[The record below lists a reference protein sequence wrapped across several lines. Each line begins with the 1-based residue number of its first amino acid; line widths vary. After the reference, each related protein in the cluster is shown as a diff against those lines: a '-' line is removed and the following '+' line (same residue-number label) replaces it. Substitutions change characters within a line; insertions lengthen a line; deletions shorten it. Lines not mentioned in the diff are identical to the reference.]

1 VNRRRRGLAAVLRV
15 LISLALLAALVVTV
29 DTHAIVQRLKVV
41 GWREFAI
48 GCLVYQAAAIGA
60 NSARWDLLLRGSGER
75 VPFGRLA
82 ALNWIGNFFSLL
94 LPTTVGGDLVR
105 MYELSKDLRERA
117 KAAASVFL
125 DRVLGFAALAIL
137 ALGGIGASWLAGM
150 LAPGS
155 EFVALLS
162 GAVLGA
168 IALLA
173 SGRAPRFLH
182 RSFAFPLR
190 RKLEGLAKQF
200 YHALREMAE
209 SRRRL
214 VAAATISIVAQIGV
228 VIAVIVA
235 GEALGLDVLA
245 YEYFAFVPIV
255 LFASALPLSV
265 GGLGVRE
272 TAFVLLF
279 TEVGVAA
286 ADAVA
291 LSVLVYAYFVATGVV
306 GAMIWGALTISRVVR
321 TGPNAARFGLPR
333 VDRHGARRDTL

>member
-1 VNRRRRGLAAVLRV
+1 VNRRRRWLAAVLRV
-15 LISLALLAALVVTV
+15 LISVALLVALVAAV
-29 DTHAIVQRLKVV
+29 DFHEIVQRLKVV

-82 ALNWIGNFFSLL
+82 VLNWIGNFFSLL

-105 MYELSKDLRERA
+105 MYELSKNLRERA

-137 ALGGIGASWLAGM
+137 ALGGIGASWFAGM
-150 LAPGS
+150 LTPGS

-228 VIAVIVA
+228 VIA